1 MRIRLIQ
8 VGKNQENF
16 IGEGCAFF
24 ERKLKHYCQLE
35 VITLPSLKNASTLSR
50 EEIKKQE
57 GEQLLKIIDAKALI
71 CLLDEHG
78 KTFDSVD
85 FSRQIEQWAVAG
97 RSQIDFI
104 IGGAFGFSESVYQ
117 KSNFKLSL
125 SQMTFSHQ
133 LIRIVFLEQLY
144 RAFTILK
151 NEPYHHV

>member
-8 VGKNQENF
+8 LGKNQENF
-16 IGEGCAFF
+16 IGDGCAFF
-24 ERKLKHYCQLE
+24 ERKLKHYCQFE
-35 VITLPSLKNASTLSR
+35 IITIPTLKNATALSR
-50 EEIKKQE
+50 EEIKKLE
-57 GEQLLKIIDAKALI
+57 GEQILKAIDSKSLI

-78 KTFDSVD
+78 KTFDSID
-85 FSRQIEQWAVAG
+85 FSRQLEQWAVAG

-104 IGGAFGFSESVYQ
+104 IGGAFGFSDAVYL
-117 KSNFKLSL
+117 KANFTLSL
-125 SQMTFSHQ
+125 SPMTFSHQ